1 MKCSNFQMARLE
13 VFMTV
18 GHSLTTGYTFQWI
31 ENLGHSIFYMSPLAS
46 IEDGKKNSYNFDWFT
61 KLSPLILVVIAGA
74 RLN

>member
-1 MKCSNFQMARLE
+1 MTRLE

-18 GHSLTTGYTFQWI
+18 GHSLTTGYTFRWI

-46 IEDGKKNSYNFDWFT
+46 IEDGRKILYNLDWFT

-74 RLN
+74 WLN